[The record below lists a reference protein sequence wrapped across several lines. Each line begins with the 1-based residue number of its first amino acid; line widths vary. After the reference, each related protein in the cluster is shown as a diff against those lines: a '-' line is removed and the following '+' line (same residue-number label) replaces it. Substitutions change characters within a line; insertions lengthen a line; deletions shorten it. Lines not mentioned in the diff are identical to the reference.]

1 MAAAPAPAEAASQ
14 AAVSAVETAMV
25 LDCTSLTVARQSC
38 VEFPYLSNVGLPVS
52 RIRPVCPFHTCDFPA
67 SQVIPAVPV
76 PAPANRQRPAEAA
89 AIACWAGCQWPAVEA
104 ALVLAVLVQ
113 IPVAPWAAVQAALA
127 GCQWP
132 AVEAALVLAVLVQIP
147 VAPWAAVEAALAK
160 AAWQVVAAVVAVLG
174 GTSTS
179 PVRQRP
185 VESRQR
191 PADATASSEG
201 RGLTRRCRA
210 RSRNTR
216 GIP

>member
-1 MAAAPAPAEAASQ
+1 MPI
-14 AAVSAVETAMV
+14 
-25 LDCTSLTVARQSC
+25 LD
-38 VEFPYLSNVGLPVS
+38 
-52 RIRPVCPFHTCDFPA
+52 
-67 SQVIPAVPV
+67 
-76 PAPANRQRPAEAA
+76 PANRQRPADAA
-89 AIACWAGCQWPAVEA
+89 AITCWAGCQWPAVEA

-113 IPVAPWAAVQAALA
+113 IPAAPWAAVQAALAGCQWPAVEAALVLAVIPVAPWAAVQAALA

-147 VAPWAAVEAALAK
+147 VAPWAAVQAALAK